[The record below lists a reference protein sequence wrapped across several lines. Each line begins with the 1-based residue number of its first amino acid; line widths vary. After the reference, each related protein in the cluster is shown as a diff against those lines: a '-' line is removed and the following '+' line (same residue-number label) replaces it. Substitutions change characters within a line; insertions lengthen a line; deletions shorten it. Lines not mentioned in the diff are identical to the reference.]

1 MDTGS
6 NTMKRTRKDIEQ
18 AKEEWENF
26 AGSIVRGLLLHM
38 TKGQES
44 EEYKEKVW
52 EANIVELIFMAD
64 EKLPDY
70 GFIPLPNPFK
80 K

>member
-1 MDTGS
+1 
-6 NTMKRTRKDIEQ
+6 MKRTREEIEE
-18 AKEEWENF
+18 AKEEWEDF

-38 TKGQES
+38 VKDQES
-44 EEYKEKVW
+44 YEYKDRVW